1 MTQTIIKVNDK
12 NDGTMKYI
20 TLLLT
25 PKATKYI
32 KILARRKKKQ
42 EEVYSV
48 SEAIENIIED
58 KRTEIGKLDYDDC
71 LGLFSVSGKENVIN
85 SLLPIKYN
93 ISNLLESGID
103 ETVDMMSEKVAAKLS
118 RPIDETFKLFLK
130 CCFICMKNC
139 LHKRDRVLEK
149 LFLYNDQE
157 FQFDY
162 IADGEINSKFDKM
175 IKLVIKQLGN
185 CYDGETLKNC
195 YTEYILHRKQT
206 TANDIRLYI
215 ECLYDNYEE
224 LFMKIA

>member
-103 ETVDMMSEKVAAKLS
+103 ETVDMNEFSKKYEIINAINGK
-118 RPIDETFKLFLK
+118 I
-130 CCFICMKNC
+130 FIVRERSN
-139 LHKRDRVLEK
+139 E
-149 LFLYNDQE
+149 
-157 FQFDY
+157 
-162 IADGEINSKFDKM
+162 
-175 IKLVIKQLGN
+175 
-185 CYDGETLKNC
+185 
-195 YTEYILHRKQT
+195 
-206 TANDIRLYI
+206 
-215 ECLYDNYEE
+215 
-224 LFMKIA
+224 